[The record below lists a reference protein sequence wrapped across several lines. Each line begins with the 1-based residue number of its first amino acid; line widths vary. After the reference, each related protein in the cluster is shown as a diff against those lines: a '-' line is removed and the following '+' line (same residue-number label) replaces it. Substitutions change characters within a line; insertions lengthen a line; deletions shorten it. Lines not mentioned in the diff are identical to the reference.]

1 MPDETSKYTV
11 ESAYK
16 DVERNALAR
25 TQAQKQPKAVM
36 LGGQPGS
43 GKSVLAAGAIRELR
57 SGGGAVLIDAD
68 RMRER
73 NPLYK
78 QLSREDPQHAADR
91 THKEAG
97 EWATRLTIVAAENRR
112 NLVID
117 GTMRSPESIR
127 DLTRRLKDA
136 GYKIEARVM
145 AVNAETSLAR
155 ARLRFEEQVA
165 ERGTGRFVNEE
176 QHDNAYTGIVESV
189 RALEYEK
196 LVDAVR
202 VYDADQRPIYE
213 NLQGRGD
220 WQKAPE
226 AVQVLEQE
234 RARDW
239 TYDERCD
246 YVSVLEQINAL
257 ASQRGSYRDNVADT
271 LRMVADGKAMGGN
284 ENPPSRTYAQVS
296 RPEQD
301 RTWRTVPTDRDEL
314 AAKLEAARA
323 DLARFERSETYQRAQ
338 AFDQLTKRE
347 ALAKHPELDGAYK
360 QLHDIKQGRVAQ
372 VSQNDLETFYL
383 NARAQLSEQL
393 HRGQVPKGNV
403 TLDES
408 RRVIDMAAGQRG
420 LIVRDAG
427 QIKQDFKGQVVAT
440 SLHHALVQVSDMV
453 AVRYEKAHLEREVCA
468 DEKVAIQYD
477 SKKSQVYEQ
486 GKEPAR
492 EHARDMDR

>member
-1 MPDETSKYTV
+1 M
-11 ESAYK
+11 
-16 DVERNALAR
+16 
-25 TQAQKQPKAVM
+25 
-36 LGGQPGS
+36 
-43 GKSVLAAGAIRELR
+43 AAEAIHELR
-57 SGGGAVLIDAD
+57 SSGGAVLIDAD

-73 NPLYK
+73 NLCHK
-78 QLSREDPQHAADR
+78 RLSREDPQHAADR

-97 EWATRLTIVAAENRR
+97 EWVTRLTIVAAENRR

-117 GTMRSPESIR
+117 DTMRSPESIC

-145 AVNAETSLAR
+145 AVNAKTSFAR

-189 RALEYEK
+189 RALEHEK

-202 VYDADQRPIYE
+202 VYDANQQPIYE
-213 NLQGRGD
+213 NLQERGN

-271 LRMVADGKAMGGN
+271 LRMVADGKAMDGN
-284 ENPPSRTYAQVS
+284 ENPPSHTYAQVS
-296 RPEQD
+296 RSEQD
-301 RTWRTVPTDRDEL
+301 RTLRPVSADHDEL
-314 AAKLEAARA
+314 AAKL
-323 DLARFERSETYQRAQ
+323 
-338 AFDQLTKRE
+338 E

-360 QLHDIKQGRVAQ
+360 QLHDIKQGRVTQ
-372 VSQNDLETFYL
+372 ISQNDRETPYL
-383 NARAQLSEQL
+383 SVSAQLSEQL
-393 HRGQVPKGNV
+393 HREQVPKGNV
-403 TLDES
+403 ALDES
-408 RRVIDMAAGQRG
+408 RRVIEMAAGQRG
-420 LIVRDAG
+420 LMVEMLA
-427 QIKQDFKGQVVAT
+427 KGSKT
-440 SLHHALVQVSDMV
+440 L
-453 AVRYEKAHLEREVCA
+453 KARWSPHPR
-468 DEKVAIQYD
+468 IT
-477 SKKSQVYEQ
+477 
-486 GKEPAR
+486 P
-492 EHARDMDR
+492 